1 MPNNCPPGSS
11 WVNAPKSKAG
21 GWCVASD
28 GTIVQPGGA
37 PLGPAAPTG
46 IPTSVGGRPGGVPGA
61 PSGGGTGYTSLPGSV
76 GGGGGGMVGGSS
88 GGGGRSLPWWLQ
100 VGLTGGGLL
109 LQGIGKRKER
119 NATNAETAR
128 IEQERIGNAKGK
140 AALMRGILNANG
152 YGNLMTDEQ
161 ILQYVMRTPE
171 RTNTA
176 GGTTGDIGNIL
187 INAGT
192 AASQY
197 RSSPSSGSGAD
208 PSSAQFWD
216 EWTRRFNDDV

>member
-1 MPNNCPPGSS
+1 MANNCPPGSK
-11 WVNAPKSKAG
+11 WVTAAKSKAG
-21 GWCVASD
+21 GWCVTPD

-37 PLGPAAPTG
+37 PLGPTAPS

-61 PSGGGTGYTSLPGSV
+61 PGGGGSGYTSLPGSV
-76 GGGGGGMVGGSS
+76 GGPGGGMTMGGGGAAGGK
-88 GGGGRSLPWWLQ
+88 GAPWWLQ
-100 VGLTGGGLL
+100 AGLGVGGLIL
-109 LQGIGKRKER
+109 KGIGKNKER
-119 NATNAETAR
+119 KATNQETAR
-128 IEQERIGNAKGK
+128 IEEERIGNAKGK

-161 ILQYVMRTPE
+161 ILQYVMKTPE

-176 GGTTGDIGNIL
+176 GGTTGDIGEIL

-197 RSSPSSGSGAD
+197 RSNPAPVAD
-208 PSSAQFWD
+208 PSSAAFWD